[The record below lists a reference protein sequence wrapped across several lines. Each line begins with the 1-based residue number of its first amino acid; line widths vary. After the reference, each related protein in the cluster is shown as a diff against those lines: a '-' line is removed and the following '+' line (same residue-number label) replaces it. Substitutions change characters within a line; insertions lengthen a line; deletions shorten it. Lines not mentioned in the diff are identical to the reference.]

1 MYTVAVRQRFDAS
14 HVLLV
19 SSGPEAAPHTH
30 HYLLEL
36 VLAGPRLGPD
46 GYLVD
51 IDLVKR
57 EMRGVVERYAGRML
71 NDVDG
76 LRGLNP
82 SLEHFARLLWT
93 GVSAALAGVGLSRVR
108 VVLWEDEVAWAA
120 YEG

>member
-14 HVLLV
+14 HALLV
-19 SSGPEAAPHTH
+19 ATGPEAAPHTH

-36 VLAGPRLGPD
+36 VLEGPRLGPD

-51 IDLVKR
+51 IDLVKQV
-57 EMRGVVERYAGRML
+57 MRSLVERYAGRML
-71 NDVDG
+71 NDVHE

-93 GVSAALAGVGLSRVR
+93 GMSTALAGMGLSRLR
-108 VVLWEDEVAWAA
+108 VVLWEDDEAWAA